1 MKLKYAYDEL
11 AWVISEACE
20 LRPLFFENGQSGNR
34 IADDQ
39 LRRNQDLGISC
50 FVVGDAFRQDFDGE
64 DTDLFGRLADAGDGW
79 IEIIEVGVVVEGD
92 DRYVLGNAEARLADG
107 FNGSQQD
114 RVTEREDRRRD

>member
-39 LRRNQDLGISC
+39 LRRNQDLVLEKTNPRVRLITD
-50 FVVGDAFRQDFDGE
+50 VGQ
-64 DTDLFGRLADAGDGW
+64 
-79 IEIIEVGVVVEGD
+79 V
-92 DRYVLGNAEARLADG
+92 DRPVFKPRFCVQRPCAE
-107 FNGSQQD
+107 QWD
-114 RVTEREDRRRD
+114 RMSDK